1 MSIAEIDRGAKCIVE
16 MKETQT
22 VLTPPPDAPQGKNSK
37 DSGQKVFAFDR
48 SYWSFNKADS
58 HYAEQHHLHE
68 DLGKPLLDNAFQGY
82 NNCIFAYGQ
91 TGSGKS
97 YSMMGYGKE
106 HGIIPMICQDMFER
120 IGGITQG
127 DPNTR
132 CTVEVSYLEIYNER
146 VKDLLNPGTKG
157 NLKVREHPSTGPY
170 VEDLAKLVVG
180 SFQEIEN
187 LMDEGNKAR
196 TVAATNMN
204 ATSSRSHA
212 VFTLML
218 TQKTVDT
225 DTKMEMEKVAKI
237 SLVDLAGS
245 ERATS
250 TGATGARLKEGAEI
264 NRSLSTL
271 GRVIAALADLST
283 GKKKKGAASQV
294 PYRDSVLTWLLKDS
308 LGGNS
313 MTAMIAAIS
322 PADINYDETLS
333 TLRYADSAKR
343 IKNHAVVNEDA
354 NARMI
359 RELKEELAQLRSK
372 LGGGAA
378 GAVGGVAVPADEVY
392 AEGTPLEKQLV
403 TITAADGSTKK
414 VSKAEIAEQLS
425 QSEKLLSDLN
435 QTWEQKMAKTEE
447 IHQEREAALEELG
460 ISIEKGFIGLSTP
473 KRMPHLVNL
482 SDDPLLAEC
491 LVYNLKPGITTVG
504 NVESETNSH
513 LGIRLKGT
521 RIQAEHCS
529 FENAADGTVTLSPRE
544 GAAVMINGKRI
555 TEPQQLHSGYRVILG
570 DFHIFRFNHPME
582 AQAERAERTET
593 QRHSLLRQSITA
605 SQLQALE
612 RTSPT
617 PSPRLPHER
626 SWSKAGSE
634 FGSDSRSDSP
644 APRGRD
650 TDWSFA
656 RREAAG
662 AILGSDQNLSNLTD
676 EELNALF
683 EDVQKARA
691 ERVTGKEGEDDMES
705 LASYPVREK
714 YMSTGTIDNFS
725 LDTALTI
732 PSTPKQGDSD
742 DKMRDARDEMQTQ
755 LDKQKEEFHE
765 QLRAAQ
771 IANVEVEEIKKEKA
785 HMEETLKKMKEDMQK
800 QLEVQKRDF
809 EAKIER
815 LDPLKRPK
823 ANPKLSDDEIEL
835 AKKVVKHWK
844 GRRYVQ
850 MAESVLQH
858 AATLKEAQIMSQELD
873 ESVVFQFCVVDSG
886 HDLCSSYDMILNGGE
901 SDDFALEQAIKPCIG
916 VRVVDYKHSLVHLW
930 SLHKLHDRVR
940 QMRQMHQYLDQPEY
954 AQHLSLDNPFI
965 ETCMPQYTLIGEAD
979 VPLKA
984 VFESRVQ
991 DFHLDVLSPH
1001 TSHAIGIIKLSL
1013 EPSSARAPTNSLKF
1027 NVVMHEMVG
1036 FAEREGTEVHAQLF
1050 IPGISEEDGIT
1061 TTQMVKDFDEDP
1073 IRFESVHSMNVP
1085 LFAPPEVVL
1094 RVAIFAKVSSMH
1106 LDKLLSWDDM
1116 RDAVPS
1122 SRGKSKSARIN
1133 ESHFYTEEKHDLL
1146 SRIQVLEMD
1155 ENGEYVPVEVAQT
1168 GELDSG
1174 TFQLHQGLQRR
1185 ITINLNHSSG
1195 DILPWDDVVS
1205 VRVGKIQLVDAA
1217 GKNPDLGVASPD
1229 VALKLASKP
1238 VFRQNAN
1245 GTRSVTITGQW
1256 DSSLHNSLLLDR
1268 TTGEKY
1274 RVQMT
1279 ISWDISSPKL
1289 AEPMHFSKNVFC
1301 QILSRSFVR
1310 QTSMLSALWQ
1320 SVRFVHSS
1328 TAIFT
1333 LKMRPA
1339 PIKRVGDLWRMN
1351 SQHDYVKGEENLT
1364 TWTPRG
1370 VSLISDYIS
1379 ARKKRRRIA
1388 EIGAMQNFLKKVG
1401 LPEPRI
1407 APDGDSRGL
1416 DPNFLQP
1423 PNSRED
1429 DIDSIDELLQD
1440 TPEVSQVLD
1449 PVEPPEPSD
1458 EVSGELPGESS
1469 GELSPEPSGEPMGEP
1484 VGEPSGEPPGEREGG
1499 KEEEQQTEDEQ
1510 PTQHN
1515 ETTVEVSEPAPQK
1528 SEYPERE
1535 TFILERCFKL
1545 WRSYPDPLNQILS
1558 EVNTKPPVNGN
1569 PVSPAEPELVA
1580 SVIRVSK
1587 NPTVLKG
1594 GYLLVPSSDATRWI
1608 KRFVELRR
1616 PYLHIHNV
1624 TDGEEV
1630 AIVSLRNS
1638 RVDSQP
1644 TILDLL
1650 NGADD
1655 EDGGMDMNA
1664 ALTASPEQIRSQ
1676 QNAGRSTH
1684 HRRGSSGRVIT
1695 SIVGNINGDGTASSH
1710 ARSKSVSSGLAKL
1723 STRLQ
1728 AGVFAIYG
1736 TDNTWL
1742 FAARSERDK
1751 LDWIFKIDQSYF
1763 SSSSGSPEGNGSESP
1778 SMGY

>member
-1 MSIAEIDRGAKCIVE
+1 
-16 MKETQT
+16 MKGEQT
-22 VLTPPPDAPQGKNSK
+22 VLTPPPDAPAAKGVK
-37 DSGQKVFAFDR
+37 DQGQKVFAFDR
-48 SYWSFNKADS
+48 SYWSFNKDDS
-58 HYAEQHHLHE
+58 NYAGQENLHD
-68 DLGKPLLDNAFQGY
+68 DLGKPLLTNAFAGY

-106 HGIIPMICQDMFER
+106 HGIIPKICQDMFER
-120 IGGITQG
+120 ITDIQTK
-127 DPNTR
+127 DPSVR

-180 SFQEIEN
+180 SFEEIEN

-218 TQKTVDT
+218 TQKKLDT
-225 DTKMEMEKVAKI
+225 ETKMEAEKVAKI

-359 RELKEELAQLRSK
+359 RELKEELSLLRSK
-372 LGGGAA
+372 LGGGAV
-378 GAVGGVAVPADEVY
+378 GVGGGGIAVPADEVY
-392 AEGTPLEKQLV
+392 AEGTPLEKQIV
-403 TITAADGSTKK
+403 TITAADGTQKK

-425 QSEKLLSDLN
+425 QSEKLLTDLN

-447 IHQEREAALEELG
+447 IHKEREAALEELG

-473 KRMPHLVNL
+473 KKMPHLVNL

-491 LVYNLKPGITTVG
+491 LVYNLKPGVTMVG
-504 NVESETNSH
+504 NVESESNTDNH
-513 LGIRLKGT
+513 LGIKLKGT
-521 RIQAEHCS
+521 RILPEHCS
-529 FENAADGTVTLSPRE
+529 FENAADGTVTLIPQE

-593 QRHSLLRQSITA
+593 QRHSLLRQSVTA

-612 RTSPT
+612 KTSPT
-617 PSPRLPHER
+617 ISPRLPHER
-626 SWSKAGSE
+626 SFSKAGSE
-634 FGSDSRSDSP
+634 VGSGDSRPSSP

-650 TDWSFA
+650 SDWSAA

-662 AILGSDQNLSNLTD
+662 AILGTDQNFTKLTD

-683 EDVQKARA
+683 EEVQRARA
-691 ERVTGKEGEDDMES
+691 ERVVPKEGDEDMDSMN
-705 LASYPVREK
+705 SYPVREK

-732 PSTPKQGDSD
+732 PSTPKQGEAD
-742 DKMRDARDEMQTQ
+742 DKMRDAREEMQAQ
-755 LDKQKEEFHE
+755 LDKQRDEFRD
-765 QLRAAQ
+765 QLKSAEA
-771 IANVEVEEIKKEKA
+771 ANVEVEEIKREKVQ
-785 HMEETLKKMKEDMQK
+785 MEQTLKQMKEDMQK

-823 ANPKLSDDEIEL
+823 ANPRLSDAEIEL
-835 AKKVVKHWK
+835 GKKVVKHWR

-873 ESVVFQFCVVDSG
+873 ENVVFQFCIVDSG
-886 HDLCSSYDMILNGGE
+886 HTLISSYDMILTGGE
-901 SDDFALEQAIKPCIG
+901 GDDLPLEQAIKPCIG
-916 VRVVDYKHSLVHLW
+916 VRVIDYKHNVVHLW

-940 QMRQMHQYLDQPEY
+940 QMRQMHQYLDQPDY

-965 ETCMPQYTLIGEAD
+965 ETCMPQYTLVGEAD

-1013 EPSSARAPTNSLKF
+1013 EPSAARAPSNSIKF

-1050 IPGISEEDGIT
+1050 IPGISEEDGVT

-1085 LFAPPEVVL
+1085 LFAPPDVVL
-1094 RVAIFAKVSSMH
+1094 RVAIFARVSSMH

-1122 SRGKSKSARIN
+1122 SRSQPKSARIN

-1146 SRIQVLEMD
+1146 SRVQILEMD
-1155 ENGEYVPVEVAQT
+1155 ENGEYVPMEVAQT
-1168 GELDSG
+1168 SELDSG

-1185 ITINLNHSSG
+1185 ITINLTHSSG
-1195 DILPWDDVVS
+1195 DVLPWDDVVAM
-1205 VRVGKIQLVDAA
+1205 RVGKIQLVDAA
-1217 GKNPDLGVASPD
+1217 GKNPDMGSVSPD
-1229 VALKLASKP
+1229 IVLKMASKP

-1245 GTRSVTITGQW
+1245 GTRSLTVIGQW

-1268 TTGEKY
+1268 VTGEKY

-1279 ISWDISSPKL
+1279 ISWEISSQKL
-1289 AEPMHFSKNVFC
+1289 AEPMRFSMNAYC

-1310 QTSMLSALWQ
+1310 QTSMFSALWQ
-1320 SVRFVHSS
+1320 NVRFVHSS

-1351 SQHDYVKGEENLT
+1351 SQHDYVKGEESLT
-1364 TWTPRG
+1364 AWTPRG
-1370 VSLISDYIS
+1370 VSLISDYIGS
-1379 ARKKRRRIA
+1379 RKKRRRIA
-1388 EIGAMQNFLKKVG
+1388 EIGAMQNFLKRIG
-1401 LPEPRI
+1401 LPEPRVQVN
-1407 APDGDSRGL
+1407 GDDHDDEDIRPPKSRDDDL
-1416 DPNFLQP
+1416 DSL
-1423 PNSRED
+1423 
-1429 DIDSIDELLQD
+1429 DELLQE
-1440 TPEVSQVLD
+1440 TPDATQVLEFQFGEQQPNGD
-1449 PVEPPEPSD
+1449 AAEQPSEPQPQGNGEPAEQPDQNDDGQNADMTNGEQQDEGQQSAQEGEAQQEATVEEPPA
-1458 EVSGELPGESS
+1458 
-1469 GELSPEPSGEPMGEP
+1469 PEPP
-1484 VGEPSGEPPGEREGG
+1484 
-1499 KEEEQQTEDEQ
+1499 
-1510 PTQHN
+1510 
-1515 ETTVEVSEPAPQK
+1515 K
-1528 SEYPERE
+1528 SEFSEHE
-1535 TFILERCFKL
+1535 TYVLERCIKL

-1558 EVNTKPPVNGN
+1558 EDNTKPPANGD
-1569 PVSPAEPELVA
+1569 PQSPTPPDLVA
-1580 SVIRVSK
+1580 TIIRVPK
-1587 NPTVLKG
+1587 NPTMLKG
-1594 GYLLVPSSDATRWI
+1594 GYLLVPSSDTTRWI

-1644 TILDLL
+1644 GILGLL
-1650 NGADD
+1650 NGDDD
-1655 EDGGMDMNA
+1655 ENGGMDNMNG
-1664 ALTASPEQIRSQ
+1664 ALDTSPQQASPQRNGDRSQ
-1676 QNAGRSTH
+1676 Q
-1684 HRRGSSGRVIT
+1684 HRRTSSGRLIS
-1695 SIVGNINGDGTASSH
+1695 SIWTGNMGPPPSNGSAGNHAH
-1710 ARSKSVSSGLAKL
+1710 ARSKSVTSGLAKL
-1723 STRLQ
+1723 SGRLQ
-1728 AGVFAIYG
+1728 AAVFAIYG

-1742 FAARSERDK
+1742 FAARSEKDK

-1763 SSSSGSPEGNGSESP
+1763 SSSASGSGTGSPNMED
-1778 SMGY
+1778 Y